1 MVPISLIKKKTMN
14 FEILFQLASLAMI
27 VLAGPLVVIL
37 LSTQEGN
44 GL

>member
-1 MVPISLIKKKTMN
+1 MN
-14 FEILFQLASLAMI
+14 LELLFQLVTLAFT